1 MEYEQL
7 AKRVDYH
14 LSSPLMTEEQ
24 LHAGTLT
31 ARAYAVRS
39 IVVRPSDLDL
49 AKDWVNQEF
58 VRLGSRSSAGPGDS
72 TTAVKQYEVRDMLRR
87 GAKDV
92 EAKLNL
98 GKMLSRQF
106 QYVEIEAMQLVK
118 ACTEFDASLTLSL
131 EASVLDEEKLI
142 ILCKIAKRSGV
153 KMLSFTD
160 YRPEQVELALKKLA
174 DVVELKLMV
183 EGKALDE
190 VLRLSE
196 AGVARFGVRHPAALL
211 DAWKAY
217 LAQQNA
223 APAASSVSEA
233 V

>member
-24 LHAGTLT
+24 LHSGCIT
-31 ARAYAVRS
+31 ARAYAVRG

-49 AKDWVNQEF
+49 AKGWVNPEF
-58 VRLGSRSSAGPGDS
+58 IRLGSRSSSGPGDS

-87 GAKDV
+87 GAVDV

-118 ACTEFDASLTLSL
+118 ACQEFGTGLTLSL
-131 EASVLDEEKLI
+131 EASVLDEERII
-142 ILCKIAKRSGV
+142 ILSKIAKRQGI
-153 KMLSFTD
+153 KTLSFTD
-160 YRPEQVELALKKLA
+160 WRPEQAELTLRKL
-174 DVVELKLMV
+174 DSKVELKLMV
-183 EGKALDE
+183 EGKSLDE
-190 VLRLSE
+190 VLKWSE

-211 DAWKAY
+211 DAWKARI
-217 LAQQNA
+217 AQLVETQ
-223 APAASSVSEA
+223 PVET
-233 V
+233 VT